1 MAAWRTVRIEI
12 VEGNTIELKYAEF
25 GKGRAKLRKWE
36 IFRNGVKAGYAV
48 NERDA
53 DVNFNR
59 VSQGYMLNPET
70 GKYEAV
76 GE

>member
-59 VSQGYMLNPET
+59 VLQGYMLNPET